1 MNEPFSEFLKDLDTW
16 YEYKNKYLV
25 ICKAM
30 DEYFGGLDKV
40 PGDLGK
46 FELAY
51 ETAVEEL
58 TQIEV
63 NLFDKWYNKS

>member
-1 MNEPFSEFLKDLDTW
+1 MNEKFNEFLNDLDKW
-16 YEYKNKYLV
+16 YEYKNKYLKIV
-25 ICKAM
+25 KDI
-30 DEYFGGLDKV
+30 DDHFGGHDKV
-40 PGDLGK
+40 PEDLGE

-63 NLFDKWYNKS
+63 NILDRWYKS